1 MYQSILKDISEV
13 LKPLGIPIE
22 TGVFTN
28 KAPDE
33 YLVLIP
39 MSDIFDHYADNLPRA
54 ELQEVRL
61 SLFSKGN
68 YQKRKNEVVSTLL
81 DADFTITDR
90 RYIGYEEDTGF
101 HHFAIDAAKV
111 YSLNDFK

>member
-1 MYQSILKDISEV
+1 MYNSILKDIGEV
-13 LKPLGIPIE
+13 LEPLGIPIE
-22 TGVFTN
+22 TGVFSK

-39 MSDIFDHYADNLPRA
+39 MSDIFDHYADDLPGA

-68 YQKRKNEVVSTLL
+68 YQARKNEVVKAIIG
-81 DADFTITDR
+81 ADFIITDR
-90 RYIGYEEDTGF
+90 RYLGYEEDTGF
-101 HHFAIDAAKV
+101 HHFAIDVAREYEV
-111 YSLNDFK
+111 NF

>member
-1 MYQSILKDISEV
+1 MYNSILKDIGQV
-13 LKPLGIPIE
+13 LEPLGMPIE
-22 TGVFTN
+22 TGVFTK

-39 MSDIFDHYADNLPRA
+39 MSDIFDQYTDDLPSA

-68 YQKRKNEVVSTLL
+68 YQARKNEVVKVLL
-81 DADFTITDR
+81 NSDFIITDR
-90 RYIGYEEDTGF
+90 RYLGYEEDTGF
-101 HHFAIDAAKV
+101 HHFAIDVAK
-111 YSLNDFK
+111 LNEVII

>member
-1 MYQSILKDISEV
+1 MYNSILKDIGEV
-13 LKPLGIPIE
+13 LEPLGIPIE
-22 TGVFTN
+22 TGVFSK

-39 MSDIFDHYADNLPRA
+39 MSDILDHYADDLPGA

-68 YQKRKNEVVSTLL
+68 YQARKNEVVKVLL
-81 DADFTITDR
+81 GAGFIITDR
-90 RYIGYEEDTGF
+90 RYLGYEEDTGF
-101 HHFAIDAAKV
+101 HHFAIDVAREYEV
-111 YSLNDFK
+111 NF

>member
-1 MYQSILKDISEV
+1 M
-13 LKPLGIPIE
+13 PIE
-22 TGVFTN
+22 TGVFTK

-39 MSDIFDHYADNLPRA
+39 MSDIFDQYTDDLPSA

-68 YQKRKNEVVSTLL
+68 YQARKNEVVKVLL
-81 DADFTITDR
+81 NSDFIITDR
-90 RYIGYEEDTGF
+90 RYLGYEEDTGF
-101 HHFAIDAAKV
+101 HHFAIDVAK
-111 YSLNDFK
+111 LNEVII

>member
-1 MYQSILKDISEV
+1 MFNSILKDIGEV
-13 LKPLGIPIE
+13 LDPLGITIE
-22 TGVFTN
+22 TGVFSQ

-33 YLVLIP
+33 YLVFVP
-39 MSDIFDHYADNLPRA
+39 MSDIFDHYADDLPRA

-68 YQKRKNEVVSTLL
+68 YQARKNELVKALL

-90 RYIGYEEDTGF
+90 RYLGFEEDTGF
-101 HHFAIDAAKV
+101 HHFAIDVAKT
-111 YSLNDFK
+111 YDFSV

>member
-1 MYQSILKDISEV
+1 
-13 LKPLGIPIE
+13 LGIPIE
-22 TGVFTN
+22 TGVFSK

-39 MSDIFDHYADNLPRA
+39 MSDIFDHYADDLPRA

-68 YQKRKNEVVSTLL
+68 YQARKNEVVITLL
-81 DADFTITDR
+81 GAGFIITDR
-90 RYIGYEEDTGF
+90 RYLGYEEDTGF
-101 HHFAIDAAKV
+101 HHFAIDVAKV
-111 YSLNDFK
+111 YELDF

>member
-1 MYQSILKDISEV
+1 MYNSILKDISEV
-13 LKPLGIPIE
+13 LEPIGVPIE
-22 TGVFTN
+22 TGVFSK

-39 MSDIFDHYADNLPRA
+39 MSDIFNHYADDLPSA

-68 YQKRKNEVVSTLL
+68 YQARKNEVVKVLL
-81 DADFTITDR
+81 NAGIIITDR
-90 RYIGYEEDTGF
+90 RYLGYEEDTGF
-101 HHFAIDAAKV
+101 HHFAIDVAKEYEV
-111 YSLNDFK
+111 II

>member
-1 MYQSILKDISEV
+1 MDNSILKDISGV
-13 LKPLGIPIE
+13 LEPLEIPIE
-22 TGVFTN
+22 TGVFSK

-39 MSDIFDHYADNLPRA
+39 MSDIFDHYADDLPRT

-68 YQKRKNEVVSTLL
+68 YQGRKNVVVKALL
-81 DADFTITDR
+81 EAGFIITDR
-90 RYIGYEEDTGF
+90 RYLGYEEDTGF
-101 HHFAIDAAKV
+101 HHFAIDVAKEYEV
-111 YSLNDFK
+111 KF

>member
-1 MYQSILKDISEV
+1 MYDSILRDLGEALEPV
-13 LKPLGIPIE
+13 GIPIE
-22 TGVFTN
+22 TGVFSK

-39 MSDIFDHYADNLPRA
+39 MSDIFNHYADDLPSA

-68 YQKRKNEVVSTLL
+68 YQARKNEVVKVLL
-81 DADFTITDR
+81 NAGIIITDR
-90 RYIGYEEDTGF
+90 RYLGYEEDTGF
-101 HHFAIDAAKV
+101 HHFAIDVAKV
-111 YSLNDFK
+111 YELIL

>member
-1 MYQSILKDISEV
+1 MYDSILRDLGEALEPV
-13 LKPLGIPIE
+13 GIPIE
-22 TGVFTN
+22 TGVFSK

-39 MSDIFDHYADNLPRA
+39 MSDIFNHYADDLPSA

-68 YQKRKNEVVSTLL
+68 YQARKNEVVKVLL
-81 DADFTITDR
+81 NAGFIITDR
-90 RYIGYEEDTGF
+90 RYLGYEEDTGF
-101 HHFAIDAAKV
+101 HHFAIDVAKV
-111 YSLNDFK
+111 YELIL

>member
-1 MYQSILKDISEV
+1 MYNSILKDIGEI
-13 LKPLGIPIE
+13 LEPLGVPIE
-22 TGVFTN
+22 TGVFSK

-39 MSDIFDHYADNLPRA
+39 MSDIFDYYADDLPRA

-68 YQKRKNEVVSTLL
+68 YQARKNEVVNVLL
-81 DADFTITDR
+81 GAGFIITDR
-90 RYIGYEEDTGF
+90 RYLGYEEDTGF
-101 HHFAIDAAKV
+101 HHFAIDVAKEYEV
-111 YSLNDFK
+111 II